1 MKYWTAPAAGW
12 GVCGLAV
19 VSLLAVV
26 RFVDLSPK
34 VEGEFFF
41 AEDDPQMEASRSVA
55 ERFPAGAQI
64 ILRVADRGGDSA
76 VYYERTEALT
86 RELLSVPGVESG
98 FSIATDDAVRS
109 PLFARILLTPDSD
122 ATNIVLLVD
131 DTDPEVL
138 LPRIERVVEAH
149 AAVGYEV
156 VISGVP
162 VIVELIRRSLYRDLV
177 VFSSAAV
184 LVFALLIGLVYRD
197 PAIVVGTLATCLVSV
212 AATLLLVQ
220 VMNVG
225 IGLLT
230 ANLVTIV
237 FVLTLSH
244 VIFLTANWRARAS
257 GVGNI
262 GVEGVATIDGRG
274 GEVGDGS
281 VEGGHEPT
289 EAGDKGRAA
298 IVRAA
303 VAETWEGSF
312 WSMTTTLLGFASL
325 LIATARPLRE
335 LGVAGAVGAATA
347 LTVSY
352 LLFPVFLGGWASP
365 SRSRR
370 ADRSL
375 HALRG
380 TRWILPTAG
389 IGVVGFALGVP
400 RINTDPGLLS
410 YFAEGT
416 PLRDGLA
423 QIDAD
428 GGSST
433 LDIVVAD
440 PSGALVSDGAVFPKL
455 EALQASLEADSAV
468 GVVLSPT
475 VLIEHARTVPL
486 AGLLPVGL
494 LLDLA
499 SADALGNVALGY
511 VTPERDVARFSLRM
525 RETSNEPRGEVI
537 DRLREQVRA
546 ADLRPVVIAGLY
558 DLQAQLGRLIGSSLR
573 IGIGGL
579 LLLFMGVAIIV
590 ARSAP
595 VAALMWFCLAAI
607 PVVILGTFGHA
618 RIAID
623 IITSPAANIAL
634 AIGADSMIHLVV
646 RVRRLHDSHHTE
658 PWAAAVSQIGLP
670 VLGASGIIV
679 AGFGIFILSSFP
691 PTQRFGLAV
700 IVGTVTAAAMAL
712 LVLPRLACL
721 WAGRVGSLSR
731 PDEQLVVT

>member
-1 MKYWTAPAAGW
+1 MKYWTARAAGW
-12 GVCGLAV
+12 WVCGLAV
-19 VSLLAVV
+19 LSLLAVM

-64 ILRVADRGGDSA
+64 ILRVADRGGDGVA
-76 VYYERTEALT
+76 YRARIEALT

-98 FSIATDDAVRS
+98 FSVATDDAVRS
-109 PLFARILLTPDSD
+109 PLFARILLTPDAD
-122 ATNIVLLVD
+122 ATNVVLLVD

-149 AAVGYEV
+149 AAAGFEV

-184 LVFALLIGLVYRD
+184 FVFALLIGLVYRD
-197 PAIVVGTLATCLVSV
+197 AAIVVGTLATCLVSV

-257 GVGNI
+257 GVG
-262 GVEGVATIDGRG
+262 ATQTGNGGARAVVRG
-274 GEVGDGS
+274 
-281 VEGGHEPT
+281 
-289 EAGDKGRAA
+289 
-298 IVRAA
+298 A
-303 VAETWEGSF
+303 VADTWEGSF
-312 WSMTTTLLGFASL
+312 WSMATTLLGFGSL

-335 LGVAGAVGAATA
+335 LGVAGAVGAVTA

-365 SRSRR
+365 PKSGRT
-370 ADRSL
+370 DRSPRS
-375 HALRG
+375 LRG
-380 TRWILPTAG
+380 TRWILPAAG
-389 IGVVGFALGVP
+389 IVVIGFAVGVP
-400 RINTDPGLLS
+400 RIDTDPGLLS

-440 PSGALVSDGAVFPKL
+440 PSGAPVSDGAVFPKL
-455 EALQASLEADSAV
+455 EALQAALESDSAV

-511 VTPERDVARFSLRM
+511 VSPERDVARFSLRM
-525 RETSNEPRGEVI
+525 RETSSEPREEVI
-537 DRLREQVRA
+537 ERLGSQVRA
-546 ADLRPVVIAGLY
+546 VDLRPVVIAGLY

-579 LLLFMGVAIIV
+579 LLLFMGVAVIV
-590 ARSAP
+590 ARSAQ
-595 VAALMWFCLAAI
+595 VAAFMWFCLAAI

-646 RVRRLHDSHHTE
+646 RVRRLSDSHHAE
-658 PWAAAVSQIGLP
+658 PWAAAVAQIGRP

-679 AGFGIFILSSFP
+679 AGFGIFALSSFP

-700 IVGTVTAAAMAL
+700 IVGTVTAAMMAL

-721 WAGRVGSLSR
+721 RAGRV
-731 PDEQLVVT
+731 